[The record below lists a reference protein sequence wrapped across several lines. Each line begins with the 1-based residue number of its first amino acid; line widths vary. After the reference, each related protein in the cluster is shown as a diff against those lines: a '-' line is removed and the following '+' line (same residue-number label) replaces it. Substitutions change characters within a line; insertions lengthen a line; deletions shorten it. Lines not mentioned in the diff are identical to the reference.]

1 MQTVCFLLVK
11 NSQLF
16 PESFL
21 IQPINDFEF
30 FFSSQEFLILFLKKM
45 LSKYVVVTTH
55 GFRLNQSTEITDA
68 SVVLY

>member
-45 LSKYVVVTTH
+45 LSKYVVITTH
-55 GFRLNQSTEITDA
+55 GFRLNQSTEITGA